1 VNKQL
6 VNLIGA
12 AASLLIIVLG
22 VAVFAL
28 PLFSAANTTAASA
41 DDVARQNR
49 TQQTVLDTL
58 TAQSA
63 DMTSLDRTV
72 AELRAEVPA
81 APHLDDVLLLAVQ
94 AAVDE
99 GGVVTSVTPA
109 TAEPFA
115 SRTGETEEPSS
126 AATEETTTGTDET
139 AETPAPAASPAA
151 AADEQQQISVTV
163 VVEAGDVAAATR
175 ILDGLREGP
184 RVAAVTQAAVTS
196 ETEDE
201 KVTLTVALLVFF
213 RP

>member
-58 TAQSA
+58 TAQSD

-72 AELRAEVPA
+72 AELRAEIPA

-94 AAVDE
+94 AAVAE
-99 GGVVTSVTPA
+99 GGIVTSVTPA

-115 SRTGETEEPSS
+115 PRTDETEAPPS
-126 AATEETTTGTDET
+126 AAPEEATTGTDET
-139 AETPAPAASPAA
+139 EQTPAPAASPAA
-151 AADEQQQISVTV
+151 AEQQQISVTV

-175 ILDGLREGP
+175 ILDGLRQGP

-196 ETEDE
+196 AAEDE
-201 KVTLTVALLVFF
+201 KVTLTVTLLVFF